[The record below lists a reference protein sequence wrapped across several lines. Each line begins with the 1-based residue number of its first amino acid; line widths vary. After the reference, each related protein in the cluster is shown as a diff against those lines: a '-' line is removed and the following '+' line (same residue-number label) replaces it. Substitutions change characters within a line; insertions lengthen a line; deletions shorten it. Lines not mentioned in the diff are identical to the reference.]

1 MDSEEPLRTWI
12 VAYADRLVRLA
23 YTYVQDQSTA
33 ETFARPFMERLFP
46 GLVLCPIIERDS
58 AVNDHSKIAPNHWS
72 TVPNGAERRCAQQ
85 DIRRGKKP
93 DLWVAMLSRK
103 STAVVVS
110 WPYELAP
117 SKWVGP

>member
-72 TVPNGAERRCAQQ
+72 TVAVLLGELVAGKVAQENGVSQ
-85 DIRRGKKP
+85 DTGYSNLRWYIAFSNNRKCVRAKP
-93 DLWVAMLSRK
+93 WK
-103 STAVVVS
+103 IC
-110 WPYELAP
+110 P
-117 SKWVGP
+117 